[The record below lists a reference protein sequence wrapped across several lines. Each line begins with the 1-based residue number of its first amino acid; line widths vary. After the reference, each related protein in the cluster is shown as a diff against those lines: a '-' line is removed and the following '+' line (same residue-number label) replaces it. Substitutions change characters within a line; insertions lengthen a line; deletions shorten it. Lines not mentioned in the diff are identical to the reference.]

1 MSAIARAF
9 SLIRAARDRNRRLGL
24 GAGAFK
30 VEAAIAHLDGVAAQ
44 YPIRSMQR
52 VTPVRVLSFGK
63 VKIIAA
69 ALLTRS
75 RKAGFGFR
83 LSALAY
89 SSFLKLPPNSPARV
103 PWPVDVTDGWCWRQ

>member
-1 MSAIARAF
+1 MSDIARAS
-9 SLIRAARDRNRRLGL
+9 SLIRAARDRNRRLGP
-24 GAGAFK
+24 GAGAFE
-30 VEAAIAHLDGVAAQ
+30 VEAAMAHLDSPRSN
-44 YPIRSMQR
+44 PIRSMQR

-69 ALLTRS
+69 ALPTRS

-89 SSFLKLPPNSPARV
+89 NSFLKLRPEQPSESSMASGCDR
-103 PWPVDVTDGWCWRQ
+103 